1 MRQHPSGPSQC
12 FVLIKQSDS
21 PCPRQFRD
29 GRSLPREI
37 PARQPAGTRG
47 PALAGEPASGRPP
60 TACGV
65 EAQPPE
71 PDPRSQSLSRG
82 YGSVLPT
89 SLTYIRPSTRG
100 CSPWRPD
107 AVMSTTVRGQYLLLR
122 LFKGRRGRSGH
133 RETCGALPYARALSP
148 CKPISGRLVCEKEK
162 ISLPRGPRRRRR
174 IRSRCRPLP
183 RLRFGNVDPIPFRW
197 AARGAPLT
205 RSYPIS

>member
-1 MRQHPSGPSQC
+1 MSAPVPRWPLSAQGRVPERTALRPSA
-12 FVLIKQSDS
+12 
-21 PCPRQFRD
+21 
-29 GRSLPREI
+29 GRHAG
-37 PARQPAGTRG
+37 ARPYR
-47 PALAGEPASGRPP
+47 GEPASGRPP

-71 PDPRSQSLSRG
+71 PGPRSQSLSRS

-89 SLTYIRPSTRG
+89 SLTYINPLTRG

-133 RETCGALPYARALSP
+133 RETCGALPAARALSP
-148 CKPISGRLVCEKEK
+148 CKPISGRLGCEKEK
-162 ISLPRGPRRRRR
+162 ISLPRGPRRRRQ

-183 RLRFGNVDPIPFRW
+183 RPRFGNVDPIPFRW
-197 AARGAPLT
+197 AARSAPLT